1 MEIKDS
7 MEKLTKPGLW
17 FVKSMQPAMDISRMV
32 YEVAVKGCLALVVRS
47 SCLYQ
52 VITPALLQ
60 ISLRVT
66 YYKFCSGLETKRK
79 IRKKEPIKENFC
91 IFATEMNET
100 KKGFVQL
107 HLSVLLA
114 GFTGLFGRL
123 ITLNEVDIV
132 WYRMLFT
139 SCILFVF
146 TGLPRVG
153 WRKFLQ
159 LCGCGALLGLH
170 WMLFY
175 GSIKAS
181 NVSIGVICFSLI
193 GFFTAIFEPLIFKKR
208 LSGWELLFSLI
219 TVAGVLCIFSL
230 DARYRYGIMI
240 GVVSSAV
247 CALYAI
253 CNKKA
258 SVGVR
263 SRTVLMYQM
272 SGGLVLVSA
281 MIPFYLM
288 VFPSQQPVVVIP
300 DGSNLWFM
308 LCHALFCTVGMY
320 LLQIQALK
328 RLSAFT
334 VNLTYNLEPCYTIIL
349 AFLIFGEGREINFS
363 FYLGI
368 ALILL
373 SVFLQSMKAWRRG

>member
-1 MEIKDS
+1 MS
-7 MEKLTKPGLW
+7 
-17 FVKSMQPAMDISRMV
+17 
-32 YEVAVKGCLALVVRS
+32 
-47 SCLYQ
+47 
-52 VITPALLQ
+52 
-60 ISLRVT
+60 
-66 YYKFCSGLETKRK
+66 ETQ
-79 IRKKEPIKENFC
+79 
-91 IFATEMNET
+91 
-100 KKGFVQL
+100 KGFIQL

-139 SCILFVF
+139 SCILLVF
-146 TGLPRVG
+146 TGLPKLK
-153 WRKFLQ
+153 WRKVLQ
-159 LCGCGALLGLH
+159 LCGCGALLGFH
-170 WMLFY
+170 WILFY

-193 GFFTAIFEPLIFKKR
+193 GFFTAIFEPIIFKRKI
-208 LSGWELLFSLI
+208 SWVELCYSLI
-219 TVAGVLCIFSL
+219 TVAGVLCIFSF
-230 DARYRYGIMI
+230 DARFRYGIMI

-258 SVGVR
+258 SVGIR
-263 SRTVLMYQM
+263 SRDVLLYQM
-272 SGGLVLVSA
+272 SGGLVIVS
-281 MIPFYLM
+281 MIIPIYLYF
-288 VFPSQQPVVVIP
+288 FPCNQPVMVIP
-300 DGSNLWFM
+300 AGTNLWFM

-368 ALILL
+368 AMILL
-373 SVFLQSMKAWRRG
+373 SVLLQSMRSWK

>member
-1 MEIKDS
+1 
-7 MEKLTKPGLW
+7 
-17 FVKSMQPAMDISRMV
+17 
-32 YEVAVKGCLALVVRS
+32 
-47 SCLYQ
+47 
-52 VITPALLQ
+52 
-60 ISLRVT
+60 
-66 YYKFCSGLETKRK
+66 
-79 IRKKEPIKENFC
+79 
-91 IFATEMNET
+91 
-100 KKGFVQL
+100 L

-139 SCILFVF
+139 SLILLTF
-146 TGLPRVG
+146 TGLPKVDRK
-153 WRKFLQ
+153 KFLQ
-159 LCGCGALLGLH
+159 LCGCGALLGTH
-170 WMLFY
+170 WILFY

-193 GFFTAIFEPLIFKKR
+193 GFFTAILEPLLFKKR
-208 LSGWELLFSLI
+208 FSWLELLLSLI
-219 TVAGVLCIFSL
+219 TVAGVLCIFSF
-230 DARYRYGIMI
+230 DARYRYGIAI
-240 GVVSSAV
+240 GIVSSAV

-272 SGGLVLVSA
+272 AGGLVVVSA
-281 MIPFYLM
+281 IIPLYLWF
-288 VFPSQQPVVVIP
+288 FPSEHPVVVLP
-300 DGSNLWFM
+300 EGSNLWLM

-334 VNLTYNLEPCYTIIL
+334 VNLTYNLEPCYTIL
-349 AFLIFGEGREINFS
+349 MAFLIFGEGREVNFS
-363 FYLGI
+363 FYIGI
-368 ALILL
+368 ILILL
-373 SVFLQSMKAWRRG
+373 SVLLQTRFALKKN